1 MRSLRR
7 SHWVAFAT
15 AAVVLV
21 VLALGGYLRGWDWT
35 GFKGNTL
42 WDWLHLLVLPVT
54 LAFLPLWMQTRTRE
68 SRRWRAVLVVGVVAF
83 AVVAVGGYWLGWAWT
98 GFRDNTL
105 WDWLEL
111 LVVPFVLPAVL
122 AYLSILPAEV
132 DQPRA
137 RDQGRPRARTRT
149 EKRSLERTVA
159 ERSEQ

>member
-1 MRSLRR
+1 MDADPNPSEP
-7 SHWVAFAT
+7 A
-15 AAVVLV
+15 
-21 VLALGGYLRGWDWT
+21 LAGGAGGR
-35 GFKGNTL
+35 
-42 WDWLHLLVLPVT
+42 
-54 LAFLPLWMQTRTRE
+54 
-68 SRRWRAVLVVGVVAF
+68 VVAF

-122 AYLSILPAEV
+122 AYLSTLPAEV
-132 DQPRA
+132 DQPRP
-137 RDQGRPRARTRT
+137 RDQGRPGASTRT

>member
-1 MRSLRR
+1 
-7 SHWVAFAT
+7 
-15 AAVVLV
+15 
-21 VLALGGYLRGWDWT
+21 
-35 GFKGNTL
+35 
-42 WDWLHLLVLPVT
+42 
-54 LAFLPLWMQTRTRE
+54 MQTRTRE

-83 AVVAVGGYWLGWAWT
+83 VIVAVGGYWLGWAWT

-122 AYLSILPAEV
+122 AYLSTLPGEV
-132 DQPRA
+132 DQPRP
-137 RDQGRPRARTRT
+137 RDQGRPRARPRT